1 MEKESL
7 VPLQLHQ
14 IAQLNPKPNLKIEH
28 HRVRVPPWTEP
39 AAFRDVSTIA
49 LELINVAPL
58 LTGMQDNISNKFNS
72 HSWIE
77 EFLK

>member
-28 HRVRVPPWTEP
+28 HRVRVPPWIEP
-39 AAFRDVSTIA
+39 AAFRDVST
-49 LELINVAPL
+49 VAA
-58 LTGMQDNISNKFNS
+58 
-72 HSWIE
+72 E
-77 EFLK
+77 